1 LDALV
6 QQGIK
11 HERHG
16 THFSP
21 GTQDTTWLPF
31 VGEKGWILITKDKR
45 IRFNDLEKEAVV
57 ASIVREFYFTSG
69 NFSGSEMAAILFA
82 ALPEMIRL
90 CSKQAPPF
98 IASITKAGNVFL
110 RL

>member
-16 THFSP
+16 HHFSP
-21 GTQDTTWLPF
+21 GAQDTAWLPF

-57 ASIVREFYFTSG
+57 ASKVREFYFTSG
-69 NFSGSEMAAILFA
+69 SFSGSEMATILIT
-82 ALPEMIRL
+82 ALPEMISAL
-90 CSKQAPPF
+90 QEAG
-98 IASITKAGNVFL
+98 ASFHRQHHQGW
-110 RL
+110 